1 MASAGTKSVFALLHR
16 TERSL
21 PVKKDGKT
29 SYGKKS
35 RRKSRSEGKIAGQG
49 MKKDSVTTLLFQA
62 NNENFAELF
71 NRTLLADETVRSF

>member
-1 MASAGTKSVFALLHR
+1 MKNGS
-16 TERSL
+16 
-21 PVKKDGKT
+21 D
-29 SYGKKS
+29 
-35 RRKSRSEGKIAGQG
+35 GKIAGQG